1 MPRKHECWDTA
12 KLPKPR
18 QETSGCSSRVRITDI
33 PFALHLLLIIVD
45 GVLPEE
51 YFAGIRY
58 DCSSYF
64 LELDVERLRSVVS
77 SLSSYA
83 GTFCTVVYE
92 FVPNIKAFEL
102 NPVCAYA
109 AHNVTENA
117 IVSAFGFPWG
127 CPRSRMSVRITSY
140 YSVVLHVDGDETSG
154 VSVTHQT
161 KCFVNSLNYEANT
174 TVDCLM
180 NEYGG
185 YFWSTADPNGLCQ
198 LEEFENISS
207 GLIEILKES
216 VVFCSYRMFLY
227 IGYLNFHKNDE
238 RAKRASEVVGALSHE
253 CENSPAWIFDSMY
266 FDFLYLMDLVLYTYC
281 NDEQFV
287 AHANESF
294 PIVFELLNTF
304 VNTLTSYYD
313 IRTERL
319 FHRSRMF
326 HVHSIP
332 LEGLQSTQLT
342 CGEQFNVT
350 IVKAYFPL
358 TVACTGQLYALAEN
372 DLFEMFLSAGFLKIQ
387 PESEKKFE
395 VVIHYNLP
403 EFHQPSEY
411 LCARYEDTTPLS
423 KSSLGGCSLKTVGK
437 YTVSCRC
444 LRPGYYA
451 LLQDRPLSGDFDG
464 RILNF
469 LNKPT
474 TRVTHTGVI
483 AVVSISIVL
492 YGAVLC
498 AEGTLR
504 KLREANIQHDRRKGI
519 ELLASCLPQQV
530 SRIISIIN
538 AESLKYG
545 PLITTDCTV
554 FYVKYDFVGDATK
567 WSLVP
572 RAVVFYVASPTMPN
586 EVRLAGNRKT
596 IGACKAENCEYG
608 ARNTFEDSK
617 MIGAVLAITAGV
629 LLYLFYGSHYNQ
641 LNCLPDDF
649 MDGMVYPSVAF
660 NLLALMFLSLY
671 WCTRPYRNIDEWFGI
686 FLNVTMSLY
695 VWVQFAVN
703 NEDRFRM
710 RVVRLTTLTLAHP
723 GQAALLYV
731 MYFSKELNR
740 MNNRL
745 KNLRCRSSLVL
756 QFSDM
761 QTEKR
766 YWLAPGETGNSS
778 HFTSF
783 KDISDIYLARLNF
796 VDMCSTADGSC
807 CRMYSVS
814 MFDQTEHDNVVLET
828 GQSCLS
834 VHSAKIQGNQIG
846 FHCATQPITLAC
858 VIGHLAKVDDHCKII
873 HLMNRSSS
881 FETHC
886 HQEILTTTFGR

>member
-1 MPRKHECWDTA
+1 MRPTT
-12 KLPKPR
+12 
-18 QETSGCSSRVRITDI
+18 Q
-33 PFALHLLLIIVD
+33 FALHLLLIIVD

-77 SLSSYA
+77 SQYSIVESCADSTHIHVVSMSYA

-350 IVKAYFPL
+350 VVKAYFPL

-498 AEGTLR
+498 LPRALSLYCR
-504 KLREANIQHDRRKGI
+504 NQMRREKVFLELSLEIQAL
-519 ELLASCLPQQV
+519 LLARTIVQMHAISVMRKNNCVFPGAAQHVLLHLLNVFNVLSGTVIFIANRTIRVQ
-530 SRIISIIN
+530 RIIWKI
-538 AESLKYG
+538 SLALY
-545 PLITTDCTV
+545 
-554 FYVKYDFVGDATK
+554 
-567 WSLVP
+567 
-572 RAVVFYVASPTMPN
+572 
-586 EVRLAGNRKT
+586 
-596 IGACKAENCEYG
+596 
-608 ARNTFEDSK
+608 
-617 MIGAVLAITAGV
+617 VLAITAGV

-710 RVVRLTTLTLAHP
+710 RVVRLTTLTLAHAVVCTVYQCLIKLSMIMWYWRLGKAVYQSILP
-723 GQAALLYV
+723 K
-731 MYFSKELNR
+731 FKETKGCTSSGSEHRQNG
-740 MNNRL
+740 MPSE
-745 KNLRCRSSLVL
+745 RSGDPANQRPSI
-756 QFSDM
+756 
-761 QTEKR
+761 
-766 YWLAPGETGNSS
+766 
-778 HFTSF
+778 
-783 KDISDIYLARLNF
+783 IS
-796 VDMCSTADGSC
+796 
-807 CRMYSVS
+807 
-814 MFDQTEHDNVVLET
+814 
-828 GQSCLS
+828 
-834 VHSAKIQGNQIG
+834 
-846 FHCATQPITLAC
+846 
-858 VIGHLAKVDDHCKII
+858 
-873 HLMNRSSS
+873 
-881 FETHC
+881 
-886 HQEILTTTFGR
+886 